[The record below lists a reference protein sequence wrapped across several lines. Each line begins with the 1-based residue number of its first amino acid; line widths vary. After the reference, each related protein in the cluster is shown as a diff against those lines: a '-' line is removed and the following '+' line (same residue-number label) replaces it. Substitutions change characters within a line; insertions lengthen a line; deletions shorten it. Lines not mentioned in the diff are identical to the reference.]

1 MARLPDLGAALD
13 PLRGL
18 AGGIDRL
25 IKTVEGLG
33 TDMAAMRAEV
43 TRMREGVEGL
53 SDGVDALR
61 EDFHAVR
68 ADVSVMTSDV
78 TRMREGVDG
87 LDARIG
93 DLATSMDDLRGD
105 LGRLPF
111 MRRRPP
117 AA

>member
-1 MARLPDLGAALD
+1 MARIPDLGAALD
-13 PLRGL
+13 PIRAL

-25 IKTVEGLG
+25 IKTVDALG

-53 SDGVDALR
+53 GGGVDALR
-61 EDFHAVR
+61 DDFRAVR

-87 LDARIG
+87 LDTRITE
-93 DLATSMDDLRGD
+93 LAVSMEDLRGD
-105 LGRLPF
+105 IGRLPF